1 MGTDKMNFK
10 DTQKAEVESWNIE
23 DPLVRAEKAQR
34 ETVRYPMLAKQMGL
48 SYLDTSNM
56 IIFDIGAGPLRGV
69 SSVVPAKKRVPID
82 PLADSYSEYFN
93 TQGYWNK
100 KAEEIKEELQEADL
114 IIITNALDHCEDPI
128 KVLYNIKDF
137 TKYSTYVAMYHAID
151 NAITHPHPAHKWN
164 INPALIHQ
172 ILDPEFETVWELKY
186 PEITYGWR
194 KQPAHSILLR
204 RTTE

>member
-1 MGTDKMNFK
+1 MNFK
-10 DTQKAEVESWNIE
+10 DTQTAEIASWNIE
-23 DPLVRAEKAQR
+23 NEVERLEKAQR

-48 SYLDTSNM
+48 THLDTSKM
-56 IIFDIGAGPLRGV
+56 TIFDIGAGPLRGV
-69 SSVVPAKKRVPID
+69 SSVIPAKKRIPID
-82 PLADSYSEYFN
+82 PLTNEYSKYFN

-100 KAEEIKEELQEADL
+100 KAEEVKEELQEADL
-114 IIITNALDHCEDPI
+114 IIITNALDHCEDPRV
-128 KVLYNIKDF
+128 VLQNIRSF

-164 INPALIHQ
+164 INPQLVHE
-172 ILDPEFETVWELKY
+172 ILDPDFETVWELVY